1 MWKNQTVVAGWNLD
15 WHNHFAKPRKTEEV
29 KLHHTDSTPR
39 PEISRVQHGTR
50 RDGILRIELQETRNE
65 GRILFM

>member
-1 MWKNQTVVAGWNLD
+1 MTTWKNQTVVAGWNLD

-39 PEISRVQHGTR
+39 CST
-50 RDGILRIELQETRNE
+50 
-65 GRILFM
+65 